1 MSQPSDAAP
10 ESPRCVC
17 TRSHAIV
24 STSTGPEY
32 YVNVLSIVDKA
43 QLEPG
48 CTVLLHNK
56 ALSIVGL
63 LADEA
68 DPMVSVMKARA
79 GLWG

>member
-1 MSQPSDAAP
+1 M
-10 ESPRCVC
+10 RVC
-17 TRSHAIV
+17 NHSHAIV

-63 LADEA
+63 LSDEA
-68 DPMVSVMKARA
+68 DPMVSVMKAC
-79 GLWG
+79 LPSLIPLYVHVVYMHS